1 MGTYGKRDSRVL
13 SLYPRQMISN
23 GKESENKIKVSV
35 VVPVYNVEQ
44 FLPQCMESLIG
55 QTLNEMEIICLDDGS
70 TDRCAELLDQYAE
83 KDSRIRVIHKQ
94 NEGCG
99 ATMNRGFAEA
109 KGEYVGIVESDDF
122 VDQNMFEKLYQ
133 CAKENDADV
142 VKSNYYVYR
151 GGESKETTTYPELD
165 LTEGFYLPRRYTDMF
180 FEQRIWAALYR
191 RDFLEKNHITQNET
205 PGASYQDVSF
215 NFQVMS
221 RAKRIYYMP
230 KAFLHYRMDNPG
242 SSIHSRSKTYA
253 LCGEMEHAETYLN
266 EYCSEDAELYCILAN
281 IRFRLYQRDAIVRI
295 NVDDKYDFL
304 QRALEEYKK
313 DRELG
318 RYVRSY
324 WKDSEWDELNLVL
337 NDPVSF
343 LNRARLMIA
352 EKNMNRELF
361 LRSILMYTKVY
372 VYGAGKVGS
381 EVTGNLRAY
390 GIYPAAVLV
399 QCAGDNPNVLQ
410 GICIAEYMNSDIDR
424 NGAVVLI
431 ALREEL
437 LEHVFLNLQRN
448 GYKNIISMNE
458 EKRAL
463 LSGYMPELSG
473 KIQ

>member
-1 MGTYGKRDSRVL
+1 
-13 SLYPRQMISN
+13 MISN
-23 GKESENKIKVSV
+23 GKESDNKIRVSV
-35 VVPVYNVEQ
+35 VVPVYNVEK

-55 QTLNEMEIICLDDGS
+55 QTLNEMEIICVDDGS
-70 TDRCAELLDQYAE
+70 TDHCAELLDGYAE
-83 KDSRIRVIHKQ
+83 KYSRIRVIHKR

-99 ATMNRGFAEA
+99 ATMNCGFAEA

-122 VDQNMFEKLYQ
+122 VDQNMFEELYK

-142 VKSNYYVYR
+142 VKSDYCVYR
-151 GGESKETTTYPELD
+151 GGESKEIKTYPELD
-165 LTEGFYLPRRYTDMF
+165 LMEGFYTPRRYTDMF

-221 RAKRIYYMP
+221 RAKRIYYLP

-266 EYCSEDAELYCILAN
+266 EYCSEETELYCILAN

-304 QRALEEYKK
+304 QRTLEEYKK

-324 WKDSEWDELNLVL
+324 WRDSEWECLNFVL
-337 NDPVSF
+337 NDPV
-343 LNRARLMIA
+343 LYLKRAKQMIV
-352 EKNMNRELF
+352 EKNINRELF
-361 LRSILMYTKVY
+361 LKSIRMYPEVY

-381 EVTGNLRAY
+381 EVVGNLKTY
-390 GIYPAAVLV
+390 GIVPTSILV
-399 QCAGDNPNVLQ
+399 KCAEYNPTVLQ
-410 GICIAEYMNSDIDR
+410 GIRVTEYLNRDIDR
-424 NGAVVLI
+424 NGAIVLI
-431 ALREEL
+431 ALGASL
-437 LEHVFLNLQRN
+437 LEDVFGTLQRN
-448 GYKNIISMNE
+448 GYKNVISMNE

-463 LSGYMPELSG
+463 LSGYMPELIGMS
-473 KIQ
+473 